1 MTVHT
6 RRTQV
11 TLHYCSLLFHCL
23 ISQRLINMHA
33 FPGIGH
39 DEEIIPTS
47 DADVRSCFKATSGDN
62 VQRKKGAKKARSQER

>member
-1 MTVHT
+1 MSSRFQVARETELTVHT
-6 RRTQV
+6 RTRV

-39 DEEIIPTS
+39 DEESIPISNAGVT
-47 DADVRSCFKATSGDN
+47 GML
-62 VQRKKGAKKARSQER
+62 